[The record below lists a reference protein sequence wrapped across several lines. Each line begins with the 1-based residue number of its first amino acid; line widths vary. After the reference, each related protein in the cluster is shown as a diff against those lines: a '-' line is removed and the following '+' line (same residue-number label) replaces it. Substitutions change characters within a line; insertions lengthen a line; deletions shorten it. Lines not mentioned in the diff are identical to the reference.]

1 MKKKIK
7 QAKTILTENRCEIPP
22 KRGNGI
28 LNISILQ
35 NECGD
40 VLEYSLAYINTRI
53 FAKDN
58 GRVIGYDSAHG
69 NHHCH
74 RMGKYETIEFQSF
87 DKILELF
94 EKEWREYHENAK
106 KRK

>member
-1 MKKKIK
+1 MKKKFK
-7 QAKTILTENRCEIPP
+7 QTKTIRTEDRYEIPL

-35 NECGD
+35 DESGE

-58 GRVIGYDSAHG
+58 GRVIGYDNAHG
-69 NHHCH
+69 KHHCH
-74 RMGKYETIEFQSF
+74 RMGKYEIVEFKSF
-87 DKILELF
+87 DKISELF

-106 KRK
+106 RK

>member
-1 MKKKIK
+1 MKNKNKTTLTDKKYYIH
-7 QAKTILTENRCEIPP
+7 P

-28 LNISILQ
+28 ISIYILQ
-35 NECGD
+35 DEVGK
-40 VLEYSLAYINTRI
+40 VLEYSLAYINSKY

-58 GRVIGYDSAHG
+58 GRVIGYDSENG

-74 RMGKYETIEFQSF
+74 RMGTYEKINFESF

-94 EKEWREYHENAK
+94 ENEWREYHDK
-106 KRK
+106 FK